1 MGFPDAAILFVGSQI
16 TWMLRFFLS
25 KNLRISRERAW
36 TQTVISRGKGPEFWQ
51 SYVEEW
57 ETPPKIEK
65 SNMPKFLSSPL
76 GLSVVRSE
84 LLAGACAV
92 LLISILKQCYY
103 YHLIYIRLSVSLLF
117 RGLKH

>member
-1 MGFPDAAILFVGSQI
+1 MGFVDAAILLVGSQI

-36 TQTVISRGKGPEFWQ
+36 TQTIISRGKGPEFWQ

-65 SNMPKFLSSPL
+65 SNIPKFLSSPL
-76 GLSVVRSE
+76 GLSIVRSE
-84 LLAGACAV
+84 LLADACAV
-92 LLISILKQCYY
+92 LLINVLK
-103 YHLIYIRLSVSLLF
+103 
-117 RGLKH
+117 